1 MVPVGWSLLIN
12 NREVDVMSEDQSPSG
27 GYRTDRLRSERDP
40 VIDDGERRQ
49 DAADHA
55 APTADELP
63 EVSYGQNEMSKAW
76 ARESYRAD
84 YGRASEPSRNEF
96 GRKRVE
102 DADEAPERE

>member
-1 MVPVGWSLLIN
+1 
-12 NREVDVMSEDQSPSG
+12 MSKDQSPSG
-27 GYRTDRLRSERDP
+27 GYRNNRLRSERDP
-40 VIDDGERRQ
+40 VIDDGERRRETSD
-49 DAADHA
+49 DAAPA
-55 APTADELP
+55 ADELP

-84 YGRASEPSRNEF
+84 YGRASEARRNEF